1 MSHLIA
7 AMQCLHAQEEI
18 ICPTF
23 IVVVPSSLLKTY
35 HLIPLPFMIS
45 KDFDPWQ
52 LSVSQ
57 RQLCMRCSY
66 LIGTAAYPNTYT
78 SSLPATFADM
88 TRIATFSE
96 VFLIHRS
103 CTGSVPILQWETVP
117 QSASSLLLRPEL
129 YHGCYQYGSALAHQ
143 GGRYVLPVG
152 KFTFLFNLPL
162 ERHKHNQGSEAGS
175 LLTKRFIT

>member
-7 AMQCLHAQEEI
+7 AMQCLHAQERI

-78 SSLPATFADM
+78 SSLPATFADT

-96 VFLIHRS
+96 VFLIHRWV
-103 CTGSVPILQWETVP
+103 CTHLAVGDSPSGLVSVFPLT
-117 QSASSLLLRPEL
+117 L
-129 YHGCYQYGSALAHQ
+129 HQ
-143 GGRYVLPVG
+143 P
-152 KFTFLFNLPL
+152 
-162 ERHKHNQGSEAGS
+162 
-175 LLTKRFIT
+175 